1 MKSCDPS
8 SEKVAYI
15 FDTNCYFLLL
25 FRKPKYCYLFSG
37 TSLKTRANSFGRVN
51 YGTTGS
57 FFRHCYALVV
67 IFLLLRENMILSIN
81 DHFSFQFIESTSLIV
96 KKNSPIM
103 WIQVDQGQIFQW
115 IVPPFLSKSPLV
127 QFSDQCILN
136 MMAFKWRSSYR
147 QMKDFQMR
155 CGASVWCS
163 PSTRSHS
170 SMVPLQCQVKSCARQ
185 RCFVDA
191 GRGSSPY
198 CRVLCG
204 SLTRDLKNDAMRS
217 V

>member
-1 MKSCDPS
+1 MPLFFIPILYRSWSHFFFIHTVKYIQTVLCLYISTRFYFFLYLLLPVTQMKSCDPS

-103 WIQVDQGQIFQW
+103 CIQVDQGQIFQ
-115 IVPPFLSKSPLV
+115 
-127 QFSDQCILN
+127 
-136 MMAFKWRSSYR
+136 
-147 QMKDFQMR
+147 
-155 CGASVWCS
+155 
-163 PSTRSHS
+163 
-170 SMVPLQCQVKSCARQ
+170 
-185 RCFVDA
+185 
-191 GRGSSPY
+191 
-198 CRVLCG
+198 
-204 SLTRDLKNDAMRS
+204 
-217 V
+217 